1 MRIKSL
7 ILALAASSALALA
20 AATPALAIHNG
31 WKPTTTE
38 NQGGSTND
46 CGVSPNPGC
55 TIVTVEQPKGQATD
69 PPKDNSSP
77 KDTTK
82 CSGPPGQQPATCP

>member
-1 MRIKSL
+1 MSKL
-7 ILALAASSALALA
+7 LLALAASSALALA

-55 TIVTVEQPKGQATD
+55 TTVEQPKGQATD
-69 PPKDNSSP
+69 PPKENNSP
-77 KDTTK
+77 KD
-82 CSGPPGQQPATCP
+82 CSGPPGQQAKQCK